1 MHWPVE
7 DLGPAQTL
15 WAFKI
20 RSRIILKSFEKSF
33 KIEFFLPPGAG
44 GKVDF
49 PLLYEKSDPLAAGRS
64 DGVHTTPGVRFFTF
78 NFSAVSTFISGFQ
91 L

>member
-1 MHWPVE
+1 MLRGRMHWPVE
-7 DLGPAQTL
+7 DLGP
-15 WAFKI
+15 
-20 RSRIILKSFEKSF
+20 LKLS
-33 KIEFFLPPGAG
+33 FFLPPGAG

-64 DGVHTTPGVRFFTF
+64 ARSRSGWGYSARGPLGPYSIVRGSCGGSEAGL
-78 NFSAVSTFISGFQ
+78 FSF